1 MSEAARTP
9 EPDLS
14 EAVPIA
20 EGTYWVGFEDPGGS
34 LRCNAYLL
42 VDGTSAVLFDPGSV
56 PHFPVVG
63 RKVLS
68 LVDPT
73 QIEAVVL
80 SHQDPD
86 LCGALPV
93 LEDLIGRDDLII
105 AAHSRMSVLI
115 RYYGL
120 RRPLYDVDRN
130 GWELHLRSGRRL
142 LFGFAPYLHSPGA
155 IMTYDPVTRVLFSGD
170 LGGTIVAG
178 GPLFAGDEYPPEA
191 LEFHH
196 AYMPPGDTLRVLLD
210 RLGRLDIQV
219 WAPQHG
225 RVIAGPQ
232 RIAQLMAA
240 LRGVETGRAAED
252 AGRFPALEV

>member
-1 MSEAARTP
+1 MTTPLAAT

-20 EGTYWVGFEDPGGS
+20 EGIYWVGFEDDAAS

-42 VDGTSAVLFDPGSV
+42 VDGSSAVIFDPGSV

-68 LVDPT
+68 IVDPG

-93 LEDLIGRDDLII
+93 LEDLIGRDDLVI

-120 RRPLYDVDRN
+120 HGPLYDVDQH
-130 GWELHLRSGRRL
+130 GWQLRLQSGRQL
-142 LFGFAPYLHSPGA
+142 YFGFAPYLHAPGA
-155 IMTYDPVTRVLFSGD
+155 IMTYDPVTKVLFSGD
-170 LGGTIVAG
+170 LGGTAVGG
-178 GPLFAGDEYPPEA
+178 GPLFAGDEYGAEA
-191 LEFHH
+191 AEFHR
-196 AYMPPGDTLRVLLD
+196 AYMPPGRTLAVLLD
-210 RLGRLDIQV
+210 RLAALDIRIV
-219 WAPQHG
+219 APQHG
-225 RVIAGPQ
+225 RVVVGPE
-232 RIAQLMAA
+232 RIRQLIEALKAVEPGAA
-240 LRGVETGRAAED
+240 AAD
-252 AGRFPALEV
+252 AGRFPALEA